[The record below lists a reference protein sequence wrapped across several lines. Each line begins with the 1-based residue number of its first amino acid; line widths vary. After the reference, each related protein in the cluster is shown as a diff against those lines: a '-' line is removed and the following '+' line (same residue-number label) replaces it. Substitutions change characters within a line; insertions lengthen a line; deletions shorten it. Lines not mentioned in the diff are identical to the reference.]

1 MPKAEGYDATQLGFA
16 RSFVNQWQIQSF
28 PGFQPSGYATMIV
41 LCYFPPLWRRVMD
54 KRVVAHY
61 GGDLT
66 RANIHPRKRAKVLA
80 KYGTPTVAGDATVAA

>member
-1 MPKAEGYDATQLGFA
+1 
-16 RSFVNQWQIQSF
+16 
-28 PGFQPSGYATMIV
+28 
-41 LCYFPPLWRRVMD
+41 MD

-80 KYGTPTVAGDATVAA
+80 KYGATSVSGTTTAAA